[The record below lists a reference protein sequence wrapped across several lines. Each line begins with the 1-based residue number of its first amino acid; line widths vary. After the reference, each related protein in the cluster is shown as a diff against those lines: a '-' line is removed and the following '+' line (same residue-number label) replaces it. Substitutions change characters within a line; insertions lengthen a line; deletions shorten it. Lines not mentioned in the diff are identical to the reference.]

1 VTIDHRP
8 STLIEA
14 CIDDLVSAR
23 HAVAGGADRLELC
36 DNLSDGGTTPSHGIV
51 AHLLEHAGVPV
62 FPIVRLRG
70 GGFRYAPDE
79 LDAMLRD
86 VRHLAALGV
95 PGLVFGAL
103 TDRGGVDR
111 EAMARVRE
119 AAPDVALTFHRAFDT
134 CRDPYLALET
144 LVELGVARILTSGQ
158 RARAWEGRDLIAEL
172 VRQAGT
178 RIVVMAGGGISEQDA
193 GDLVH
198 HTGVT
203 EIHVRATMTIREA
216 PGWESWAV
224 VPFRKALP
232 GDEHARLVTDPHRI
246 AAIRKAVV
254 SPES

>member
-1 VTIDHRP
+1 MR
-8 STLIEA
+8 IEA

-23 HAVAGGADRLELC
+23 HAIQGGADRLELC

-51 AHLLEHAGVPV
+51 AHLLEHATVPV

-70 GGFRYAPDE
+70 GSFRYGGDE

-86 VRHLAALGV
+86 VRHFAALGV

-103 TDRGGVDR
+103 TDRGMIDR
-111 EAMARVRE
+111 EAVARVRE
-119 AAPDVALTFHRAFDT
+119 AAPDAALTFHRAFDV
-134 CRDPYLALET
+134 CRDPYQSLET
-144 LVELGVARILTSGQ
+144 LVELGAARILTSGQ
-158 RARAWEGRDLIAEL
+158 RARAWEGRDLIREL
-172 VRQAGT
+172 VNRAGG
-178 RIVVMAGGGISEQDA
+178 RITILAGGGISEGDA
-193 GDLVH
+193 ADLVR

-232 GDEHARLVTDPHRI
+232 GDEHARLVTDPDRI
-246 AAIRKAVV
+246 KAIRQSLVL
-254 SPES
+254 SR